1 MGKIKRMD
9 QIKLI
14 LQTYLTTGSIKG
26 TARQLKVSKN
36 TIRSYLRRCQ
46 SYLRSQNKTES
57 KIEDEEEL
65 SHILSLDDATLGRI
79 FYLET
84 VQVEDNRAQIF
95 SEKISYW
102 LAELRRVGVT
112 RQLLWEEY
120 REEHTHGYGYSMFC
134 EKLKRE
140 IGRRDLTL
148 ALDHTAGEEMM
159 VDFTGKKM
167 QWVDEP
173 TGEVHVCEILVAV
186 FPHSQYSFAIALPS
200 QKLPDFIH
208 GLNQALLFF
217 EGVPKVI
224 LSDNLKSYVTRA
236 DRYEPQFTQLCEQLA
251 AHFQV
256 DLQAT
261 RAGKPKDKA
270 SVENAVNN
278 VYRRIYAP
286 LRNETFHSLEAL
298 NAGIRQQLLW
308 HNDKPYQKKEGTR
321 KSVFE
326 KYELP
331 QMRSLPSELFEIKKI
346 TRAKV
351 QRNYHVFLGEEKNYY
366 SVPHQYVGQKV
377 EIIYSSKTVEVFLAG
392 CRVTTHTRLI
402 SRGGHRYQTKDD
414 HMPQRHQKWK
424 KTKGYDEAYFLTQ
437 AEKIGAATRWAIQ
450 NILVSRIH
458 VEQSY
463 KSCQGVF
470 HLAKKYS
477 NERLEAAA
485 LRCQKINKVS
495 YTMLKRI
502 LNLNLDL
509 VRDQMET
516 PKDALAIPVHKNI
529 RGAESYV

>member
-9 QIKLI
+9 QVKSI
-14 LQTYLTTGSIKG
+14 LQTYLSTRSIKG

-36 TIRSYLRRCQ
+36 TIRSYLRRCRA
-46 SYLRSQNKTES
+46 YLKEQGTTK
-57 KIEDEEEL
+57 DEESL
-65 SHILSLDDATLGRI
+65 SNILSLDDEKLVSI

-84 VQVEDNRAQIF
+84 AQEETNRAQTF
-95 SEKISYW
+95 SQKVSYW

-120 REEHTHGYGYSMFC
+120 RIEYAHGYGYSMFC

-148 ALDHTAGEEMM
+148 AMEHHPGEEMM

-167 QWVDEP
+167 QWVDEQ
-173 TGEVHVCEILVAV
+173 TGEVHICEILVAV
-186 FPHSQYSFAIALPS
+186 FPHSQYSFVIALPS

-270 SVENAVNN
+270 SVENAVSN

-286 LRNETFHSLEAL
+286 LRNEVFHSLQAL
-298 NAGIRQQLLW
+298 NAGIRQQLLL
-308 HNDKPYQKKEGTR
+308 HNEKPYQKKQGTR
-321 KSVFE
+321 KSIFTT
-326 KYELP
+326 YELP
-331 QMRSLPSELFEIKKI
+331 QMRELPSELFEIKKI

-351 QRNYHVFLGEEKNYY
+351 QRNYHIFLGEEKNYY

-377 EIIYSSKTVEVFLAG
+377 AVVYSFKTVEVFLAG
-392 CRVTTHTRLI
+392 RRITIHTRLV

-414 HMPQRHQKWK
+414 HMPKRHQKWK
-424 KTKGYDEAYFLTQ
+424 KTKGYDEAYFLAQ
-437 AEKIGAATRWAIQ
+437 AKKIGEATYWAIQ

-502 LNLNLDL
+502 LNLHLDQAQ
-509 VRDQMET
+509 V
-516 PKDALAIPVHKNI
+516 PKNEPPIPVHENI
-529 RGAESYV
+529 RGAGTYV